1 MPVTEVRR
9 HKLYESLKTTLGEAE
24 AETFMELIPPTD
36 WTDLA
41 TKRDL
46 ADQQLVF
53 KRDLTEVRTELKSDI
68 TEVRTEL
75 KGDIAELR
83 TELKGDI
90 AELRTELKSDIAT
103 VKGDLLRTFGT
114 WLFAS
119 QAGVVASVALLVG
132 FLG

>member
-53 KRDLTEVRTELKSDI
+53 KRDLTEVRTELK
-68 TEVRTEL
+68 
-75 KGDIAELR
+75 
-83 TELKGDI
+83 GDI